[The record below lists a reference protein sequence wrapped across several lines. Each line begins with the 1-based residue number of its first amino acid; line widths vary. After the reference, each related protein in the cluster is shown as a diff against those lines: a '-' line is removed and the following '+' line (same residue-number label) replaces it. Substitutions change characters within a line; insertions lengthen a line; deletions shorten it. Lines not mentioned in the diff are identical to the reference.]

1 MIEKLKNR
9 AELLQNKKYAKASS
23 KMQDLIIA
31 LDKKEIPDEYINV
44 INDDIKNLNSFFGT

>member
-1 MIEKLKNR
+1 MMIEKLKNR

-31 LDKKEIPDEYINV
+31 LDKKEIPDE
-44 INDDIKNLNSFFGT
+44 